1 MEKHPHAW
9 LTALRPALSFSTPAC
24 LFPALWYNARR
35 TDSGKTK
42 KEEPDGV
49 KTSMTLLTKEEKQ
62 EIIGKFKRSAGDNGS
77 SEVQIAILTKKINL
91 LTEHLKAN
99 KYDHS
104 SRRGLM
110 MMVSRRRRLLD
121 YLKDREPQRYVD
133 VIQALGIRK

>member
-1 MEKHPHAW
+1 
-9 LTALRPALSFSTPAC
+9 
-24 LFPALWYNARR
+24 
-35 TDSGKTK
+35 
-42 KEEPDGV
+42 
-49 KTSMTLLTKEEKQ
+49 MTLLTKEEKQ
-62 EIIGKFKRSAGDNGS
+62 ELIGKYKRSEGDTGS

-104 SRRGLM
+104 GRRGLM

-121 YLKDREPQRYVD
+121 YLKTREPQRYVD